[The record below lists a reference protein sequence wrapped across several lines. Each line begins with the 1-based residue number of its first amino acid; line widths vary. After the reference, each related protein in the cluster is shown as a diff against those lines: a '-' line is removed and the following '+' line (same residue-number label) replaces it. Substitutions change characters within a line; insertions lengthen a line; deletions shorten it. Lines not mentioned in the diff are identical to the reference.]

1 MPNTPLHPISPAPA
15 ATAGAKHQTLRL
27 RRFGMASSTYA
38 LGLLIL
44 ALCTFLGLF
53 PSDALK
59 TVALSFALIN
69 LGLLLAFLS
78 GWNERFT
85 DPSLTGLQTALGVTM
100 VPLILVLGPEVQ
112 FVAAPFYSVIF
123 IFGMLRL
130 QPRDLILLAIYVL
143 ASYSAATLLRHQL
156 YPEALDLRRD
166 AVISVLVVGSSIWFA
181 AAASYISRLRAR
193 LRASLQHIAALA
205 THDALTGIWNRRQ
218 IDQDLEAAIKHAQRS
233 GSPLS
238 VLLVDVDH
246 FKSVNDRHGHATGD
260 DVLKAVATG
269 LAAALR
275 AGDQVARYG
284 GEEFLLLLPG
294 TSLAQA
300 SVLAERLRLALLA
313 LRVLPPG
320 DGPVSAS
327 FGLAVWRADESAD
340 QLVRRADQ
348 AMYRAKAGG
357 RNRVE
362 ADSLFQAMG

>member
-1 MPNTPLHPISPAPA
+1 MPTTPIHPISSASA
-15 ATAGAKHQTLRL
+15 AMAVAQHQTLRL

-44 ALCTFLGLF
+44 ALCTFLGLL
-53 PSDALK
+53 PIGGLK
-59 TVALSFALIN
+59 TVAVCFAVIN

-78 GWNERFT
+78 GWNERFS
-85 DPSLTGLQTALGVTM
+85 DPSLTGLQTVLGVSM
-100 VPLILVLGPEVQ
+100 VAVILVQGPELQ

-123 IFGMLRL
+123 IFGMLRM
-130 QPRDLILLAIYVL
+130 QARDLTLLAIYVL

-156 YPEALDLRRD
+156 YPEAMDMRRD

-218 IDQDLEAAIKHAQRS
+218 IDQDLEAAIKHAHRS

-238 VLLVDVDH
+238 ILLVDVDH

-260 DVLKAVATG
+260 EVLKAVANC

-313 LRVLPPG
+313 LRVLPQG
-320 DGPVSAS
+320 DGPLSAS
-327 FGLAVWRADESAD
+327 FGLAVWRAGESAE

-348 AMYRAKAGG
+348 AMYRAKAAG